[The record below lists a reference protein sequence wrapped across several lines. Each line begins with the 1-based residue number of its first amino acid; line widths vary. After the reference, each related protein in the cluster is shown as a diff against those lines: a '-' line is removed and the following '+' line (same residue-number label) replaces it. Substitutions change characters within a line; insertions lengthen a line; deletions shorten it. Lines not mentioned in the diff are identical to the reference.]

1 MGKETTEFGKLCR
14 SYRARMGM
22 TMAQA
27 AGKIGL
33 AWSARSDKRIK
44 TPQSALTNY
53 ETNKGN
59 LSLEFVKASMAVYG
73 IENRK
78 EQMEFLLAA
87 LNSSRAVG
95 VPLDQ
100 LGALRKACL
109 AALFTF
115 GEVKENSP
123 EGWDEL
129 LQWLDDFVAKLKK
142 AKPNFVMLGP
152 ADPL

>member
-1 MGKETTEFGKLCR
+1 
-14 SYRARMGM
+14 M
-22 TMAQA
+22 TMTQTSE
-27 AGKIGL
+27 KIGL
-33 AWSARSDKRIK
+33 AWSARFHKQIK

-53 ETNKGN
+53 ETSKGN
-59 LSLEFVKASMAVYG
+59 LSLDFIKVSMEVYG

-87 LNSSRAVG
+87 LNSSKAIG

-100 LGALRKACL
+100 LGALRKTCL

-115 GEVKENSP
+115 GEVEKNNP

-129 LQWLDDFVAKLKK
+129 IQWFDDFVAKLKK
-142 AKPNFVMLGP
+142 AKPKFTIMGQ

>member
-1 MGKETTEFGKLCR
+1 
-14 SYRARMGM
+14 M
-22 TMAQA
+22 TMTQA
-27 AGKIGL
+27 AEKIGL
-33 AWSARSDKRIK
+33 AWSARSNKQIK

-53 ETNKGN
+53 ETSKGN
-59 LSLEFVKASMAVYG
+59 LSLEFVKVSMGVYG

-87 LNSSRAVG
+87 FNSSKAIG

-100 LGALRKACL
+100 LDALRKTCL

-115 GEVKENSP
+115 GEVEKNNL

-129 LQWLDDFVAKLKK
+129 IQWFDDFTEKVKK
-142 AKPNFVMLGP
+142 MKPTYGTLG
-152 ADPL
+152 ASEPL